1 MCGISPS
8 APHSSVSAQREA
20 GDQFSRPARAAV
32 ITQLT
37 RASFNKDRPAP
48 APSSP
53 ESPVLGQLATISE
66 SPVLGWSA
74 RHHLRVP
81 GAGGGQLATISES
94 PVLEWSARHHLSL
107 GNMTECIQASTRARG
122 KNDLYIVLL
131 RIGGGQ
137 ESGKCIP
144 RSMRLFFWASEIICR
159 HVRNFCSLKKQNDN
173 LYTVQL
179 NISFSYFMNN
189 WSLLGLLGFLG
200 HSGIIRS
207 PLP

>member
-1 MCGISPS
+1 MPRI
-8 APHSSVSAQREA
+8 APCLRQREA

-53 ESPVLGQLATISE
+53 ESLVLGQLATISE
-66 SPVLGWSA
+66 SLVLGVVS
-74 RHHLRVP
+74 
-81 GAGGGQLATISES
+81 S
-94 PVLEWSARHHLSL
+94 PPSQSPWCWGWSARHHLSL
-107 GNMTECIQASTRARG
+107 GNMTECIQASARAIG
-122 KNDLYIVLL
+122 KNGLYIVLL

-137 ESGKCIP
+137 ESGECIP

-200 HSGIIRS
+200 HSGIIRP